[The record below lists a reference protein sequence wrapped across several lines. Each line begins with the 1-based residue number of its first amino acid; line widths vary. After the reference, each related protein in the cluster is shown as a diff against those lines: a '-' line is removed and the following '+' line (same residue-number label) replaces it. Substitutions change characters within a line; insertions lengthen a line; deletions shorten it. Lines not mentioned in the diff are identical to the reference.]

1 MNITYQAA
9 KPEDIEPIYALCKA
23 LIHRYERLETIDYD
37 RVMAWVRR
45 KIEASISEYNVVYAD
60 GQKAGYYHFYKNDD
74 GQFEIDDLYV
84 FPEFQ
89 NQGIGSGVIKKC
101 CASVNAPVMLYVF
114 IENQRA
120 VSLYKKLGFEVTQT
134 VHGSR
139 YRIQRNNSR
148 RSDLSV

>member
-1 MNITYQAA
+1 MNIMYEAA
-9 KPEDIEPIYALCKA
+9 QTEDIEPIYALCKA
-23 LIHRYERLETIDYD
+23 LIRRYERLETIDYD

-74 GQFEIDDLYV
+74 GQYEIDDLYV

-101 CASVNAPVMLYVF
+101 CASVSAPVMMYVF
-114 IENQRA
+114 IENKRA
-120 VSLYKKLGFEVTQT
+120 VSLYKRLGFEVTQI

-139 YRIQRNNSR
+139 YRMKRNNSR

>member
-9 KPEDIEPIYALCKA
+9 KPEDIEPIYALCKE
-23 LIHRYERLETIDYD
+23 LIHRYEQLETIDYD
-37 RVMAWVRR
+37 KVMAWVRR
-45 KIEASISEYNVVYAD
+45 KIEASISEYNVVYAN

-74 GQFEIDDLYV
+74 GQYEIDDLYV

-120 VSLYKKLGFEVTQT
+120 VSLYKKLGFKVTQT

-139 YRIQRNNSR
+139 YRMQRNNSR

>member
-9 KPEDIEPIYALCKA
+9 KPEDIEPIYARCKE

-37 RVMAWVRR
+37 RVINWVRR
-45 KIEASISEYNVVYAD
+45 KIEASISKYNVVYAN
-60 GQKAGYYHFYKNDD
+60 GKKAGYYHFYKNDD

-101 CASVNAPVMLYVF
+101 CASVSAPVMLYVF
-114 IENQRA
+114 IENKRA
-120 VSLYKKLGFEVTQT
+120 VSLYKRLGFEVTQI

-139 YRIQRNNSR
+139 YIMRRKNS
-148 RSDLSV
+148 LN